1 GDDKAIPLRVRR
13 PDLQQLELDNKS
25 THTPMRALTRVN
37 EILEQH
43 AKDYAGSLPLP
54 EAIAK
59 ANAHSALPFHRPFEQ
74 IKAVLEEKGVHPLDL
89 LQKTS
94 YYYPNFCYQ
103 NFRSTSLRSAMLSA
117 SG

>member
-1 GDDKAIPLRVRR
+1 PLAYLSDLYQHALAMEAMGDDKAIPLRVGR

-43 AKDYAGSLPLP
+43 ARERAGSLPRP

-59 ANAHSALPFHRPFEQ
+59 ANAF
-74 IKAVLEEKGVHPLDL
+74 
-89 LQKTS
+89 
-94 YYYPNFCYQ
+94 
-103 NFRSTSLRSAMLSA
+103 AMA
-117 SG
+117 SGSGRLPAQSLA